1 MIALRNNSKG
11 LKGIIVIIPMLAIIF
26 FSVGCNRKVYIPVES
41 VRTDSLYIE
50 RARVDSIVLRDSVA
64 VIQMGDTIY
73 ITKFRD
79 RYRYKNRTDTLYKVT
94 TDTIK
99 VKELIAVDRKLS
111 FWERLEDYMGLI
123 FFLALV
129 FFFVV
134 YWIKGGRK

>member
-1 MIALRNNSKG
+1 MTALRNNSKG
-11 LKGIIVIIPMLAIIF
+11 LRGIIFIIPMLAIF
-26 FSVGCNRKVYIPVES
+26 LFSICCNRKVYVPVES

-94 TDTIK
+94 TDTIR
-99 VKELIAVDRKLS
+99 VKEPIAVDRKLS
-111 FWERLEDYMGLI
+111 FWDRLDYMGLL
-123 FFLALV
+123 FFLAVV
-129 FFFVV
+129 FFLVV
-134 YWIKGGRK
+134 HWIKGGDKK